1 MRKIRGLQITSLVV
15 LSPVLLIM
23 ISLISMLVISIYSH
37 VNSWLF
43 QTAATT
49 TAIIPHVLQQQQQ
62 QLLAIRNVSSD
73 ISIPY
78 QRNLNTNKQFK
89 RIRLF
94 SRLRQSPMTWTILS
108 IAYAV
113 YILLKVLQIYLAFIF
128 IEEGS
133 FQRRFV
139 YDNIQFL
146 MNPFYLSLPLIR
158 IPMHPLSMLL
168 NEPKKIFFGF
178 WILLFAG
185 VGVGQ
190 ESDVLCGGRSIQA
203 ADYY

>member
-1 MRKIRGLQITSLVV
+1 
-15 LSPVLLIM
+15 M

-43 QTAATT
+43 QTAAATT
-49 TAIIPHVLQQQQQ
+49 TAIIPHVLQQQ

-113 YILLKVLQIYLAFIF
+113 YIILKVLQIHF
-128 IEEGS
+128 S
-133 FQRRFV
+133 FYFLCRRE
-139 YDNIQFL
+139 IAKE
-146 MNPFYLSLPLIR
+146 IR
-158 IPMHPLSMLL
+158 IQWYIISNESLLFVAPLDFDPHASVVYIIQ
-168 NEPKKIFFGF
+168 PKKKSF
-178 WILLFAG
+178 WLWTLLFAG
-185 VGVGQ
+185 VGW
-190 ESDVLCGGRSIQA
+190 GRRATFCVVEDQFKRRIII
-203 ADYY
+203 